1 MCIRIVSLSITPK
14 EVLELLMGEIDGDL
28 IHYEYHQIKEN
39 IGFGNAVFEKFYT
52 RMKSQRMMIVSME
65 NIENITNATIILSSN
80 HEEDT
85 YRLDFEI
92 EDECMEEI
100 LEILDG
106 YIIDEKI
113 E

>member
-14 EVLELLMGEIDGDL
+14 EALELLMGEIDGDL

-39 IGFGNAVFEKFYT
+39 IGFGSVVFEKFYS
-52 RMKSQRMMIVSME
+52 RGKSQRMMIVNTE
-65 NIENITNATIILSSN
+65 NLENVTNATIILSSN
-80 HEEDT
+80 WEEYSYD
-85 YRLDFEI
+85 LDFEI
-92 EDECMEEI
+92 WDECMEE
-100 LEILDG
+100 LMEILDE